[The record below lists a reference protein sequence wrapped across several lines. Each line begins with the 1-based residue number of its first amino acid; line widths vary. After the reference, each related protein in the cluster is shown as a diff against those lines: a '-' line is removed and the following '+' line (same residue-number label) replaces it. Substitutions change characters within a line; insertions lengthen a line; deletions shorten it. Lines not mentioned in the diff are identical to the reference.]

1 MKKSKLKK
9 NSRHHI
15 DKRQLCAISIIAVM
29 AVLTIYLAVNTRI
42 TGLGINDR
50 NYKTINNGFTITYN
64 EITEEVTLPA
74 NVKETTYDVVITKH
88 FEKSELI
95 GNDLCFYAYNP
106 ECSIYINDKLVLN
119 DAVSGDVLNLAA
131 PSHWYFIEIPE
142 EDFDITINMHNDL
155 KVSTIFEMY
164 NGDKASLVFFIF
176 EKNIITLIMSF
187 IITIAGISMVIASLF
202 INGKLGVRLGWLGIV
217 SVDSGIWVY
226 SLAKASQLFI
236 ERASVTAFLGYCTFF
251 MLPVLVSGFLL
262 TYEAFNKKLYMRLVF
277 WVQFTI
283 TAAILILQLLHI
295 VQWVS
300 LLWVVHIEVF
310 SILACVIAE
319 YIRSVKEGQKHET
332 GIYYA
337 LIVIGTL
344 ICVDIIRYYIAKPSD
359 GVIKYSTYGL
369 LVLLGYLAY
378 SVIHMI
384 TVSSMQETK
393 NAIYRE
399 LAFKDAMTQL
409 DNRSS
414 YELKVEELRQNEE
427 QGGMVLIADLNNL
440 KLINDTYGHHYG
452 DDAIIRTAT
461 LLRRF
466 FSDIA
471 QCYRTGG
478 DEFCIISENISEKEF
493 MTQYILFMEAV
504 KEEGTFTKYPYS
516 VATGYGMATG
526 RDIDGCIMKVDADM
540 YKNKRDSK
548 KGRSE

>member
-9 NSRHHI
+9 NSKYYI
-15 DKRQLCAISIIAVM
+15 DKRKLCVICMIAVM

-50 NYKTINNGFTITYN
+50 NYKTINEGFTITYN

-88 FEKSELI
+88 FKKSEII
-95 GNDLCFYAYNP
+95 GNDLCFYTYNP
-106 ECSIYINDKLVLN
+106 ECSIYINDRLVLN
-119 DAVSGDVLNLAA
+119 DTVSGDVLNLAA

-142 EDFDITINMHNDL
+142 DDFDITINMHNDL

-164 NGDKASLVFFIF
+164 NGDKASHIFFIF
-176 EKNIITLIMSF
+176 KKNIVTLIMGFIITL
-187 IITIAGISMVIASLF
+187 AGIGMVIASVF
-202 INGKLGVRLGWLGIV
+202 IKGELAARLGWLGLV
-217 SVDSGIWVY
+217 SVNSGIWVY
-226 SLAKASQLFI
+226 SLAKSSQLFLD
-236 ERASVTAFLGYCTFF
+236 RTSVTAFLGYATFF
-251 MLPVLVSGFLL
+251 LLPVLVAGLLL
-262 TYEAFNKKLYMRLVF
+262 TYESFNKRKYVHIFF
-277 WVQFTI
+277 WTEFTI
-283 TAAILILQLLHI
+283 TTVILILHLLHI
-295 VQWVS
+295 IQLVR
-300 LLWVVHIEVF
+300 LLYVVHIEVF
-310 SILACVIAE
+310 LILACIIAE
-319 YIRSVKEGQKHET
+319 YIRSIREGRKQESST
-332 GIYYA
+332 YYA
-337 LIVIGTL
+337 LIVIGAL
-344 ICVDIIRYYIAKPSD
+344 ICVDIVRYYVAKPAD

-378 SVIHMI
+378 SVIHKI
-384 TVSSMQETK
+384 TISSVQETK

-409 DNRSS
+409 ENRSS
-414 YELKVEELRQNEE
+414 YELKVEEFRQNEE
-427 QGGMVLIADLNNL
+427 QGGMVLIADLNNF

-478 DEFCIISENISEKEF
+478 DEFCVISENVSENEF

-516 VATGYGMATG
+516 VATGYGMAIG
-526 RDIDGCIMKVDADM
+526 EDIDGCIRKVDANM